1 VLMNDKKQP
10 FNLEQFSLR
19 GRSADMKKTL
29 SNQHFVW
36 VDIAIAGQST
46 AIYAQPNSG
55 KTLLSVHLVCEAV
68 RKKLIEGE
76 QVFYINAD
84 DTAKGL
90 TEKTEIL
97 ERFDIHQIS
106 PHDPTRKTEFKANDF
121 GLYLQQLCAE
131 GSAKGK
137 IIILDTLKK
146 FTKLMEKQQV
156 SEFNTVI
163 RQFISHGGTLIA
175 LAHVNKYKDEE
186 GNSIAE
192 GTSDVINDWDCV
204 YILEQVTDNGCLK
217 TVEFRNQKNRGNNA
231 KSVSFSY
238 SIDDD
243 YQAML
248 RSVKRLTNE
257 DHSQAKMTGAL
268 QKSLSKNNDI
278 IVAIQ
283 QNIMSQTTNRTELVT
298 ASYLEVKD
306 LGYSKS
312 QVRNT
317 LDDHE
322 GRNYEL
328 GHRWKS
334 KKGDKNAQIYTL
346 LHPPTP
352 LEN

>member
-1 VLMNDKKQP
+1 MANKEPP

-19 GRSADMKKTL
+19 GRSAELKKTL
-29 SNQHFVW
+29 SDQHFIL

-55 KTLLSVHLVCEAV
+55 KTLLSLHLVCEAV
-68 RKKLIEGE
+68 RKGLIKGE

-97 ERFDIHQIS
+97 EGFNIHQIS
-106 PHDPTRKTEFKANDF
+106 PHDPTRKTEFNANDF
-121 GLYLQQLCAE
+121 GLYLQKLCA
-131 GSAKGK
+131 SDNAKGK

-156 SEFNTVI
+156 SDFNTVI

-204 YILEQVTDNGCLK
+204 YILEQVADNGCIK

-238 SIDDD
+238 SIDND
-243 YQAML
+243 YQVML
-248 RSVKRLTNE
+248 RSVRRLTNE
-257 DHSQAKMTGAL
+257 DHTQAKMSSAL

-283 QNIMSQTTNRTELVT
+283 QNISSQTTNRTELVA
-298 ASYLEVKD
+298 ASYLEVKE

-322 GRNYEL
+322 GRDYLL
-328 GHRWKS
+328 GHRWRS

-346 LHPPTP
+346 LHPSTP